1 MNKHNVIAVD
11 LAKRVFQIC
20 ILSKANKVISNKEI
34 RATKFHQFL
43 ARQSTSL
50 LAFEACARAHH
61 WARVAQ
67 SYGHQVVIIPAQV
80 TANYRQGQK
89 TDHNDA
95 LAIAIASK
103 QPLLKTVGVKTLD
116 QQSLQ
121 TNLRLMQHVSD
132 QRTAT
137 GNSLR
142 GLIAE
147 FGIDIPQGVSALK
160 GHIPMILEDAENG
173 LPLSCRDALYGVWQL
188 WLTLDSTLSDIERTL
203 THLVTDLP
211 VSRNLLALEGIGPK
225 NAAGL
230 YAELGNGSHFKN
242 GRNAA
247 ACIGLT
253 PKQHS
258 SGGLIKLG
266 HIGRHCGNQRLRSA
280 LITGAHSMI
289 QALSRR
295 PAKTEKERW
304 IVELVARRGKGR
316 AAVALANK
324 NVRTAWAMLKNNESY
339 QAV

>member
-20 ILSKANKVISNKEI
+20 VLDKANKVISNKEI
-34 RATKFHQFL
+34 RATRFHQFL
-43 ARQSTSL
+43 ARQPTSL

-61 WARVAQ
+61 WARIAEN
-67 SYGHQVVIIPAQV
+67 YGHQVMIIPAQV

-95 LAIAIASK
+95 LAIAVASR
-103 QPLLKTVGVKTLD
+103 QPSLKTVGVKSLD

-147 FGIDIPQGVSALK
+147 FGIEIPQGISALK
-160 GHIPMILEDAENG
+160 RHMPTILEDAENG
-173 LPLSCRDALYGVWQL
+173 LPLSCRDALYEVWQL
-188 WLTLDSTLSDIERTL
+188 WLKLERTL
-203 THLVTDLP
+203 SQIEGKLVELVIALP
-211 VSRNLLALEGIGPK
+211 VSKRLLALEGVGPK
-225 NAAGL
+225 NAAAL
-230 YAELGNGSHFKN
+230 YAELGNGSHFNN

-258 SGGLIKLG
+258 SGGQVTLG
-266 HIGRHCGNQRLRSA
+266 GIGRHCGNQRLRST

-295 PAKTEKERW
+295 SAKTVKEQW
-304 IVELVARRGKGR
+304 IVDLVARRGKGR